1 MDTSKQS
8 DPEKMLS
15 EQEKLNLANT
25 FLQSLKEKD
34 WDLLRS
40 ILTTDSTWTLPGTSI
55 ISGKAIGIDSVIER
69 AQLIVGFGVSLELNH
84 ILYGLN
90 DFALSIHNQATRGN
104 LQLDE
109 FLATVCLLQKDKIAN
124 INTYL
129 TDVTMVN
136 AFFTKE
142 GLAE

>member
-1 MDTSKQS
+1 MDISKQS
-8 DPEKMLS
+8 DSQNMLP

-34 WDLLRS
+34 WDLLKS

-55 ISGKAIGIDSVIER
+55 ISGKAVGIDSVIQR
-69 AQLIVGFGVSLELNH
+69 AQLIVGFGVSLQLNH
-84 ILYGLN
+84 ILYGLD

-109 FLATVCLLQKDKIAN
+109 QLATVCILQEGKIAH

-129 TDVTMVN
+129 SDITMVN

-142 GLAE
+142 GLAG